1 MAWKGLHLT
10 QPARLS
16 LADGQCC
23 VKRDDGEVRI
33 AIEDLAWVVVD
44 TPHATLSSTLI
55 SACMDAGVAMIFTDV
70 RHTPSGLALPFHRHH
85 RQGAVARL
93 QAEAKESLKNRMW
106 QVIVRRKIH
115 NQAAVLSEMGKGEAS
130 TLREIARHVEPGDP
144 ENVEARAARFY
155 WNRLFADYTRD
166 DSNDR
171 RNKLLNYGYAV
182 VRAGVARALV
192 ASGLIPVFGLAHEGA
207 ANAFNLADDLVEPFR
222 PFVDRLAFSTSADG
236 TAKDGDL
243 TVEDR
248 RTMAGALLIDA
259 KTGADS
265 VTLLVAA
272 ETAAQS
278 LVRAFEDEK
287 ADRLVLPELEPARE
301 LELAP

>member
-10 QPARLS
+10 QPSRLS

-23 VKRDDGEVRI
+23 VKQDDGEVRI
-33 AIEDLAWVVVD
+33 AIEDLAWIVVD
-44 TPHATLSSTLI
+44 TPQATLSSALI
-55 SACMDAGVAMIFTDV
+55 AACMDTGVAIVTTDS
-70 RHTPSGLALPFHRHH
+70 RHTPSGLLLPFHRHH

-93 QAEAKESLKNRMW
+93 QVAAKASLKNRLW
-106 QVIVRRKIH
+106 QTIVRRKIH
-115 NQAAVLSEMGKGEAS
+115 NQAAVLSELGKQDAA
-130 TLREIARHVEPGDP
+130 TLKEIARHVEPGDP

-155 WNRLFADYTRD
+155 WARLFTEYVRD
-166 DSNDR
+166 DPRDR

-192 ASGLIPVFGLAHEGA
+192 ASGLIPAFGLGHQGA

-222 PFVDRLAFSTSADG
+222 PFVDRLAFTTSADG
-236 TAKDGDL
+236 ADKSSEL
-243 TVEDR
+243 TIEDR

-259 KTGADS
+259 KSGNDS
-265 VTLLVAA
+265 VTLLIAA

-287 ADRLVLPELEPARE
+287 VERLVLPELRTARQ
-301 LELAP
+301 LEVAS